1 MKNIC
6 MCGSRRQS
14 WKILWNVFKRVW
26 KITSAVSAEASSLL
40 VVGVEAFEAVVSY
53 WIEEAGEVR
62 LMTKVRVSNGLRF
75 RDEDA
80 AVKLEAVRP
89 DSDRGLTASTVT
101 FSASNKRRLSSS
113 EVDSNTW
120 LGLSFLGSTGTESSS
135 VRSKGFSNSLAA
147 PALGGL
153 GRSMSGFRA
162 S

>member
-1 MKNIC
+1 M
-6 MCGSRRQS
+6 
-14 WKILWNVFKRVW
+14 
-26 KITSAVSAEASSLL
+26 SAEASSLL

-89 DSDRGLTASTVT
+89 DSDRGLIASTVT

-113 EVDSNTW
+113 EVDSNT
-120 LGLSFLGSTGTESSS
+120 
-135 VRSKGFSNSLAA
+135 
-147 PALGGL
+147 
-153 GRSMSGFRA
+153 
-162 S
+162 

>member
-1 MKNIC
+1 M
-6 MCGSRRQS
+6 
-14 WKILWNVFKRVW
+14 
-26 KITSAVSAEASSLL
+26 SAEASSLL

-89 DSDRGLTASTVT
+89 DSDRGLTASVT

-113 EVDSNTW
+113 EVDSNT
-120 LGLSFLGSTGTESSS
+120 
-135 VRSKGFSNSLAA
+135 
-147 PALGGL
+147 
-153 GRSMSGFRA
+153 
-162 S
+162 